1 MTPLM
6 MERATTPIATG
17 RKATA
22 TRMVIFQKTTPGPD
36 SQTKCRTE
44 GTFFSARSRSPQ
56 ALPGGF
62 CSSGCFSPCLA
73 ERSWSCL
80 VEDIVHFGDAG
91 AEKERIANT
100 MRFQC
105 QGRRKTSVTKQPAT
119 LEFFF

>member
-6 MERATTPIATG
+6 MKRETNPIPTG
-17 RKATA
+17 KKGPAIRI
-22 TRMVIFQKTTPGPD
+22 VIFQKTIAGPD

-91 AEKERIANT
+91 AERERMANT

-105 QGRRKTSVTKQPAT
+105 QGRWKTSVTEQPAT